1 MAACV
6 MATDQALT
14 LLVPANG
21 GIIPPQAESVVII

>member
-21 GIIPPQAESVVII
+21 GICGNHLGDC